1 MTRAVPQNINEE
13 YYQISREILES
24 FPKYR
29 HPVDLFAFREDIA
42 VLAPVSR
49 KGERLSY
56 EKIEEIFNLCD
67 EGCLFVSRSDHPI
80 YSRHIVKQLDLV
92 LQDQNLKEAEIADIC
107 IRALV
112 MRYTNFYDQPV
123 RPFFEPLY
131 NDALVVTQYITE
143 DKHRINSFCR
153 RLFRKNEPAR
163 HALNTF
169 CIGLWL
175 WLQSTQEVRRKDF
188 DSMAVALLVHDV
200 GMGKIPP
207 FILNK
212 KGPLKT
218 EEREKME
225 LHALAGAKLIQKL
238 DGATEEM
245 IRACF
250 EHHER
255 MDGSGY
261 PQHIKDKSISRV
273 ARITA
278 VADSFSAMICDRPYA
293 AGKTP
298 EAAAKELAADPRY
311 DGEYTRLLNG
321 AVAAKTF
328 GEFLDMDASLEQ
340 GNASLQN
347 AGTAA

>member
-49 KGERLSY
+49 KGERLSN

-218 EEREKME
+218 EEREK
-225 LHALAGAKLIQKL
+225 
-238 DGATEEM
+238 
-245 IRACF
+245 
-250 EHHER
+250 
-255 MDGSGY
+255 
-261 PQHIKDKSISRV
+261 
-273 ARITA
+273 
-278 VADSFSAMICDRPYA
+278 
-293 AGKTP
+293 
-298 EAAAKELAADPRY
+298 
-311 DGEYTRLLNG
+311 
-321 AVAAKTF
+321 
-328 GEFLDMDASLEQ
+328 
-340 GNASLQN
+340 
-347 AGTAA
+347 